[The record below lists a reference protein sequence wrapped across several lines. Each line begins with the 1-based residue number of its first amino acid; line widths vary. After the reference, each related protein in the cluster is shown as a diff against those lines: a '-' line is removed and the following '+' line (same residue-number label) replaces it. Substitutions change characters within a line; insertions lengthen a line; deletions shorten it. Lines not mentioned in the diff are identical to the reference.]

1 MDKSIQEKLTETY
14 SLKVT
19 GVVDVQDLTIETED
33 EGVVFIQD
41 LLAKAHGKHGVL
53 SFQAKEEKDL
63 DEEVVVDDCFM

>member
-1 MDKSIQEKLTETY
+1 MAKSIQEKLTETY

-41 LLAKAHGKHGVL
+41 LLSKAHVKHGVL
-53 SFQAKEEKDL
+53 SFHAKEEKDL

>member
-1 MDKSIQEKLTETY
+1 MAKSIQEKLTETY

-41 LLAKAHGKHGVL
+41 LLDKAHAKH
-53 SFQAKEEKDL
+53 
-63 DEEVVVDDCFM
+63 